1 LYFFY
6 YIPVG
11 LDIKVTKRVFVTGFF
26 AAVSLVVFILSRYTA
41 SAGGFNPQNLLFY
54 PANPSIFTAVTH
66 AFVHLGWI
74 HLAGNMIYLVIFGRP
89 LESKLGAGRFFA
101 VFALSAAAGA
111 YTHAALAGYFMPSLL
126 DIPVGG
132 ASGATSGILG
142 AFMIHFYYSRIKV
155 AYWVF
160 MPLQLI
166 NKAGKTE
173 VPVVLALLF
182 WLLYQ
187 GVYALVQFGA
197 GSAAVAYGVHVGG
210 FICGMGVAVLFGG
223 LRFARR
229 ERHLVKAR
237 RHFRRAEWFSSQGE
251 YLSYLEDS
259 SSDPAVQ
266 AEAARAFLCTGSR
279 AEAAGHYASAVKL
292 FKESGQRDIAEETFV
307 QAVKNI
313 PLFRME
319 EKFYLEMAFG
329 LERSLKFYSAGGIY
343 KKFIDIYPLSESVPL
358 VLMRLAGI
366 YKGRL
371 EEPCKALEYYKRI
384 LKEYP
389 GSEWTGFAGRELEK
403 LQRNDLMSVLP

>member
-1 LYFFY
+1 MYFFY

-11 LDIKVTKRVFVTGFF
+11 LDIQVTKRVFVTRFF
-26 AAVSLVVFILSRYTA
+26 VAISLIIFIISKYVPY
-41 SAGGFNPQNLLFY
+41 GGVWNPANLLFF
-54 PANPSIFTAVTH
+54 PSNPSIASAVTH
-66 AFVHLGWI
+66 AFVHLGWMHI
-74 HLAGNMIYLVIFGRP
+74 AGNMVYLVIFGRP
-89 LESKLGAGRFFA
+89 LESKLGAGGFFA
-101 VFALSAAAGA
+101 VFVLSAVAGA
-111 YTHAALAGYFMPSLL
+111 YTHLALARHFMPSLL
-126 DIPVGG
+126 VNPVGG

-166 NKAGKTE
+166 NKAGKTA
-173 VPVVLALLF
+173 VPVVLAVMF

-187 GVYALVQFGA
+187 GVYALLQFGA
-197 GSAAVAYGVHVGG
+197 GSAAVAYGVHIGG

-223 LRFARR
+223 LRSARC

-279 AEAAGHYASAVKL
+279 AEAAGHFASAVKL
-292 FKESGQRDIAEETFV
+292 FKERGERDIAEETFV
-307 QAVKNI
+307 QAAKSI

-319 EKFYLEMAFG
+319 EKFYLDMAFS
-329 LERSLKFYSAGGIY
+329 LERSLKFYSASKVY

-371 EEPCKALEYYKRI
+371 EEPGKALEYYKRI

-403 LQRNDLMSVLP
+403 LCRGNLVSVLP